1 MKHFLR
7 YCAIFAI
14 PIIIFLIT
22 LEIIVGNIPNSYSYK
37 YNYVIKHGDGIQAL
51 AVGHSELYDGF
62 MPESFYLPS
71 FNLSNAAQD
80 FIDNYYLLCELLP
93 YMPNLKL
100 VIMPVGYSNV
110 RVINN
115 KKKMILS
122 DRSCYYHK
130 YMNLDYD
137 GHVPLRYLFESFDP
151 HKASDKVYSYY
162 IKHKDIVRCD
172 SMGRRSTHYLQDRKH
187 ELGYNKIIEGYTQKE
202 CDYHKLCIDKEDF
215 LLKTLEMLCEKNI
228 SIVMVSPP
236 YYWDCA
242 FKNINEQQ
250 RCFVKRYM
258 DDLCSRYPI
267 LYFDHQSD
275 STFTY
280 DDFYNETH
288 LSEIGAKKFTEM
300 LNRDIKQSIISS
312 PQTVEPSRRIVER
325 K

>member
-1 MKHFLR
+1 
-7 YCAIFAI
+7 
-14 PIIIFLIT
+14 
-22 LEIIVGNIPNSYSYK
+22 
-37 YNYVIKHGDGIQAL
+37 
-51 AVGHSELYDGF
+51 
-62 MPESFYLPS
+62 
-71 FNLSNAAQD
+71 
-80 FIDNYYLLCELLP
+80 
-93 YMPNLKL
+93 
-100 VIMPVGYSNV
+100 
-110 RVINN
+110 
-115 KKKMILS
+115 
-122 DRSCYYHK
+122 
-130 YMNLDYD
+130 
-137 GHVPLRYLFESFDP
+137 
-151 HKASDKVYSYY
+151 
-162 IKHKDIVRCD
+162 
-172 SMGRRSTHYLQDRKH
+172 
-187 ELGYNKIIEGYTQKE
+187 
-202 CDYHKLCIDKEDF
+202 
-215 LLKTLEMLCEKNI
+215 MLCEKNI

-312 PQTVEPSRRIVER
+312 PPQTVEPSRRIVER

>member
-14 PIIIFLIT
+14 PIILFLIP
-22 LEIIVGNIPNSYSYK
+22 LEIVVGHIPNSYSYK
-37 YNYVIKHGDGIQAL
+37 YNYVLKHGDEIQAL
-51 AVGHSELYDGF
+51 AVGHSQLYDGF
-62 MPESFYLPS
+62 IPESFYLPS
-71 FNLSNAAQD
+71 FNLCNSNQHYR
-80 FIDNYYLLCELLP
+80 DNYYILRELLP

-100 VIMPVGYSNV
+100 VIMPVGYANV

-115 KKKMILS
+115 KNKETLFPRRI
-122 DRSCYYHK
+122 CYYHK

-137 GHVPLRYLFESFDP
+137 GHVPLRYIFESFDP
-151 HKASDKVYSYY
+151 QLAFNKVYSYY

-172 SMGRRSTHYLQDRKH
+172 SMGRRSTHYLRDRKH

-202 CDYHKLCIDKEDF
+202 CDYHKLCIHNEDF
-215 LLKTLEMLCEKNI
+215 LIKTLEMLCEKNI

-236 YYWDCA
+236 YCWNCA
-242 FKNINEQQ
+242 SKNINEQQ

-267 LYFDHQSD
+267 SYFDHESD

-280 DDFYNETH
+280 NDFYNETH

-300 LNRDIKQSIISS
+300 LNRDIKQSII
-312 PQTVEPSRRIVER
+312 TRDTNR
-325 K
+325 